1 MATVKSDFDSA
12 FSYENLEKIF
22 NTDLA
27 DVKSTGVDSISA
39 LVFNKDLKTQI
50 ELIQKKVFNQTYR
63 FTRYK
68 QKLISKGAG
77 KAPREV
83 YIPTIR
89 DRLALKA
96 LNQFLQKR
104 LLGKIDQ
111 PLPQHVTKQIKS
123 VLIQGDFDSVIK
135 LDIVNFYPTI
145 KHLELIKRI
154 RKFIT
159 SLEALH
165 LILGAISTGFGR
177 DSTNNKGIPQGLPI
191 SNILAS
197 LYLRNIDIKNKKNNK
212 AFYCR
217 YVDDLLIF
225 CNGFESRKII
235 NSIVSDCK
243 RIGLDIYDPKV
254 RPDKSYIGDAK
265 SEFSYLGYRYNPKTN
280 KKVLASVRPASKSRL
295 IDSLSGIFTSY
306 YRSKD
311 RSLALLQWRINIR
324 ITGCISENKCKGWL
338 FFFSEIDDKQ
348 LLNQLDH
355 VINQLSNRFV
365 SEPYHRKSFSRAWH
379 EIKYKRWSSNYF
391 PNFDKYDIQHMKE
404 IVATYEK
411 EDIAQLNF
419 SDATIRD
426 KFWRIIKKE
435 LKEMETDV
443 MDFSY

>member
-1 MATVKSDFDSA
+1 MATVKSDFDNV
-12 FSYENLEKIF
+12 FSYENLENIF
-22 NTDLA
+22 KADLVY
-27 DVKSTGVDSISA
+27 VKSTGVDNISA
-39 LVFNKDLKTQI
+39 LVFNKDLKIQI

-63 FTRYK
+63 FSRYK

-83 YIPTIR
+83 CIPTIR
-89 DRLALKA
+89 DRLTLKA

-104 LLGKIDQ
+104 LLGKIEQ

-123 VLIQGDFDSVIK
+123 VLIRGDFDRVIK
-135 LDIVNFYPTI
+135 LDIENFYPNV

-159 SLEALH
+159 FPEALH
-165 LILGAISTGFGR
+165 LIAGAITTSSSRGKDNDIGV
-177 DSTNNKGIPQGLPI
+177 PQGLPI

-197 LYLRNIDIKNKKNNK
+197 LYLRNIDIKNKKNNDF
-212 AFYCR
+212 FYCR

-225 CNGFESRKII
+225 CNGFESRNII

-243 RIGLDIYDPKV
+243 RIGLNTYDPKL
-254 RPDKSYIGDAK
+254 RPDKSYIGDAT
-265 SEFSYLGYRYNPKTN
+265 SEFSYLGYRYNPESN
-280 KKVLASVRPASKSRL
+280 KKVIASARPASKSRL

-306 YRSKD
+306 YRSKN
-311 RSLALLQWRINIR
+311 RSLPLLQWRINIR

-355 VINQLSNRFV
+355 IINQLSNRFV
-365 SEPYHRKSFSRAWH
+365 SDSYHRKSFSRAWH

-391 PNFDKYDIQHMKE
+391 PNFDKYDIKHMKE
-404 IVATYEK
+404 IVATYN
-411 EDIAQLNF
+411 IGQLNYT
-419 SDATIRD
+419 DAIIREM
-426 KFWRIIKKE
+426 FWKIIKKE